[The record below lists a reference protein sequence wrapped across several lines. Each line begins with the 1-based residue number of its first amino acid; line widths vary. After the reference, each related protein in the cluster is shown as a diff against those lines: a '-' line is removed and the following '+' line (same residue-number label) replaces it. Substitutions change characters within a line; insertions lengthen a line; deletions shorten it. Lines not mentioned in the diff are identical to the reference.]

1 MRRMSF
7 LLSTVTDPSVLMSPG
22 RNATMLHAV
31 HACARRQSGRVLGLM
46 VRAALMAGD
55 DAGQRT
61 AHAAHFVFIHTSA
74 QPNSHSTHRQAHTQ
88 AQL

>member
-1 MRRMSF
+1 MSF

-55 DAGQRT
+55 DAGRRT
-61 AHAAHFVFIHTSA
+61 AHGGMGGACTLCIHSHVRAALY
-74 QPNSHSTHRQAHTQ
+74 SHSTHRQ
-88 AQL
+88 L

>member
-55 DAGQRT
+55 DAGRRT
-61 AHAAHFVFIHTSA
+61 ATHAAHLVCSHVRA
-74 QPNSHSTHRQAHTQ
+74 LYSHSTHRQ
-88 AQL
+88 L